1 LTKKNLGKQFEEDI
15 QKSCSNQG
23 VFFHRIRDVYIPIE
37 LRSRIKTLPNKYD
50 SMIFSDGLLLPIE
63 MKSTAAKSF
72 SLDESIIKQHQID
85 ALLEATQYEFV
96 YAGLLFNFRTADN
109 ATYFVPIQSFVEYQ
123 KVVAGEWQREYKSKV
138 NKSSIQIS
146 ICEEVGLKLKA
157 EKKRVHWRYDVID
170 LIHQIKRN
178 MEEQK

>member
-1 LTKKNLGKQFEEDI
+1 
-15 QKSCSNQG
+15 
-23 VFFHRIRDVYIPIE
+23 
-37 LRSRIKTLPNKYD
+37 
-50 SMIFSDGLLLPIE
+50 

-123 KVVAGEWQREYKSKV
+123 KVVAGEFNREYKSKL
-138 NKSSIQIS
+138 NKSSIPIG
-146 ICEEVGLKLKA
+146 IADEIGLKLKA
-157 EKKRVHWRYDVID
+157 EKKRVHYRYDVID
-170 LIHQIKRN
+170 LVRKIKET
-178 MEEQK
+178 M